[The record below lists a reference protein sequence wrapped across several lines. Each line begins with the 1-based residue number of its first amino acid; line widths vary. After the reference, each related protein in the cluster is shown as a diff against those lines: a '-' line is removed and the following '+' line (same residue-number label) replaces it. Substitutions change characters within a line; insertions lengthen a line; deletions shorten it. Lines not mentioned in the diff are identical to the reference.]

1 MSSSDIPGHQRVT
14 SSAFVALSRR
24 SRSVLFALLG
34 TLILVTGCDTS
45 VQALDPSEERHYSVF
60 GVVNPGQDTQWVR
73 VEPLPEPTSSGAPR
87 EIDATVTLENLS
99 TGQEWTLRDSLMEVF
114 RDEFQHNFWT
124 TAPIA
129 PGTSYRLVVSNTD
142 GDSTWATTTTPSVP
156 PSIDVL
162 EEILLP
168 CRESA
173 AANVFEVRIE
183 TEELAALQVR
193 YAQTF
198 LGVSQI
204 FDFDSYDD
212 ATRTEGAYM
221 AQINYREDLITTNRT
236 PGQECIVDA
245 AWVVAFAGGP
255 DWPEWARFNDATISQ
270 VARPDSFTNVEEGLG
285 MFGGVYSDTAEV
297 EVDQRNPSGSAF
309 P

>member
-1 MSSSDIPGHQRVT
+1 MSSSDIPRHQRVT

-168 CRESA
+168 CREPA
-173 AANVFEVRIE
+173 PANVFEVRIE

-236 PGQECIVDA
+236 PGRECIVDA
-245 AWVVAFAGGP
+245 ARVIAFAGGP

-270 VARPDSFTNVEEGLG
+270 VARPDSFTNVQGGLG

>member
-1 MSSSDIPGHQRVT
+1 MAAT
-14 SSAFVALSRR
+14 A
-24 SRSVLFALLG
+24 
-34 TLILVTGCDTS
+34 GCDTS
-45 VQALDPSEERHYSVF
+45 VQAFDPSTQRHYSVF
-60 GVVNPGQDTQWVR
+60 GVVNPAQDTQWVR
-73 VEPLPEPTSSGAPR
+73 VEPLPEPTSSGARR

-124 TAPIA
+124 TAPIT

-168 CRESA
+168 CREPA

-193 YAQTF
+193 YFQTF

-221 AQINYREDLITTNRT
+221 ARDCLCRGTRLAGMGPFQRRDDLAGRAPGLLYERGGRT
-236 PGQECIVDA
+236 WHV
-245 AWVVAFAGGP
+245 
-255 DWPEWARFNDATISQ
+255 R
-270 VARPDSFTNVEEGLG
+270 RGLLRYG
-285 MFGGVYSDTAEV
+285 RGRG
-297 EVDQRNPSGSAF
+297 
-309 P
+309 